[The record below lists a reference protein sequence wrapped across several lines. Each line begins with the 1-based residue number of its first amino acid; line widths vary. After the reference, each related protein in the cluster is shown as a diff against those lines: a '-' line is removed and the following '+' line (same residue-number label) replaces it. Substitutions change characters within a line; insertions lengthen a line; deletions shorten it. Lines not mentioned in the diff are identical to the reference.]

1 MRGRKIDTTFLT
13 DFISECVGIDK
24 QTPGEIVKEAK
35 FRISEIDEQIKKV
48 EELKRY
54 RSKLS
59 DVLIYFSI
67 DDTKNNSKDK
77 LLLIFSQ
84 FQYQDICRFICTK
97 SLPID
102 LKKINTDV
110 YSKDDI
116 LFSVKQLLENKILKK
131 TDNYLVADSVYNE
144 YISYLN
150 RDLK

>member
-1 MRGRKIDTTFLT
+1 
-13 DFISECVGIDK
+13 
-24 QTPGEIVKEAK
+24 
-35 FRISEIDEQIKKV
+35 
-48 EELKRY
+48 
-54 RSKLS
+54 
-59 DVLIYFSI
+59 
-67 DDTKNNSKDK
+67 